1 MAEHG
6 HQCCCP
12 DFTRKLM
19 PPLWGQNRNEPWPR
33 WAAWTFLEWHGGQLS
48 SGGQWLH
55 CSVMYCIYNE
65 NTEKQRTDSK
75 CFYFKSI
82 SLQLSHAHTDIEQ
95 VNDVILAV
103 KRSLQCKK
111 KQKQNPTSPLSQY
124 GEEGWLQQP
133 LSFSVWACENFQK
146 KTWTYHIIACCL
158 FPRHYNT
165 VLFVITF
172 IQFII

>member
-1 MAEHG
+1 MAEDG

-55 CSVMYCIYNE
+55 CSVIYCIYNE

-75 CFYFKSI
+75 CFYCKSI

-111 KQKQNPTSPLSQY
+111 KTKTKSNITSQPVWRGGMITTTTIFFSVSMWEFSEKNLNLSY
-124 GEEGWLQQP
+124 NCM
-133 LSFSVWACENFQK
+133 LSFSQ
-146 KTWTYHIIACCL
+146 TL
-158 FPRHYNT
+158 
-165 VLFVITF
+165 
-172 IQFII
+172 